1 MNIVGLYGGSGFIG
15 SHFQSMLNKISDD
28 TKVFLLPHRKSN
40 NEIKSALKKF
50 DAINS
55 KNAQK
60 SILYLGENND
70 ITKANK
76 SGLEYIKKNTERL
89 KFILSN
95 SKSRIIYASSVA
107 IYGDSSER
115 LHYPEDKVEA
125 ANVYTNSK
133 LECEKL
139 VLQADGIV
147 ARLSNIYGIGMS
159 NKNIISDVLK
169 QITCKGVNSINI
181 INGTP
186 KRDFI
191 HISDVTACLLAMTKI
206 QEKGVYNV
214 ATGINISMKD
224 LSLMILE
231 SANLLGCNIKESK
244 HSKQTSCISVD
255 ITKTKETF
263 NWSPHITLK
272 DGLKELI

>member
-15 SHFQSMLNKISDD
+15 SHFQSMLSKISND
-28 TKVFLLPHRKSN
+28 TEVFLLPHRKSN
-40 NEIKSALKKF
+40 NEIKSALRKL

-55 KNAQK
+55 KNVHK

-70 ITKANK
+70 IAKANK
-76 SGLEYIKKNTERL
+76 SGFEYIKKNTERL

-95 SKSRIIYASSVA
+95 SKCRIIYASSVA
-107 IYGDSSER
+107 VYGDSSE
-115 LHYPEDKVEA
+115 LIHHPEDKVEA
-125 ANVYTNSK
+125 TNTYTNSK

-159 NKNIISDVLK
+159 KKNIISDVLK
-169 QITCKGVNSINI
+169 QINSKGVNSINI
-181 INGTP
+181 INGSP
-186 KRDFI
+186 KRDLI

-224 LSLMILE
+224 LTLMILE
-231 SANLLGCNIKESK
+231 SSNLLDCKIEESK

-263 NWSPHITLK
+263 NWSPYITLK
-272 DGLKELI
+272 DGLKELV